1 MNSEGEAS
9 QIEWDDA
16 PKKFFGKINPVPPFA
31 GFLKPNI
38 RELTDTIINLETV
51 NPIEFFGVNNGKL
64 DILKKKFPLLK
75 ILSRGTQLKLS
86 GAPEHIESAR
96 EKIELIVSYLER
108 NGHMS
113 ENYFEQVL
121 GGDDTETVDHF
132 TERNPSEVL
141 VFGPNG
147 KSVRARTANQKKL
160 AAEAEKNDIV
170 FAIGPAGTGK
180 TYTAVALAVRALK
193 NKQVKKII
201 LTRPA
206 VEAGE
211 SLGFLPGD
219 LKEKIDP
226 YLRPLYDALD
236 DMIPADKLGYYMT
249 TRTIEIAPLA
259 YMRGRTLDNAFI
271 ILDEAQNATD
281 LQLKM
286 FLTQIGANAK
296 AIITSNMTQVDL
308 PRNQRSGL
316 VTAVRILK
324 NIDGI
329 AHIELD
335 EEDVV
340 RHRLVKHILR
350 AYTKEHEKENKEQE
364 KK

>member
-1 MNSEGEAS
+1 MTETIISLEN
-9 QIEWDDA
+9 
-16 PKKFFGKINPVPPFA
+16 INP
-31 GFLKPNI
+31 I
-38 RELTDTIINLETV
+38 D
-51 NPIEFFGVNNGKL
+51 FFGVNNGKL
-64 DILKKKFPLLK
+64 DLLKKKFPLLK
-75 ILSRGTQLKLS
+75 ILGRGTQIKLS
-86 GAPEHIESAR
+86 GSPEQIAFAK
-96 EKIELIVSYLER
+96 EKIGLVVQYLER
-108 NGHMS
+108 NGHLS
-113 ENYFEQVL
+113 ENYFEQIL
-121 GGDDTETVDHF
+121 GGDDQETVDHF
-132 TERNPSEVL
+132 VERNPTDVL

-147 KSVRARTANQKKL
+147 KTVRARTQNQKRMVT
-160 AAEAEKNDIV
+160 ESDTHDIM
-170 FAIGPAGTGK
+170 FALGPAGTGK

-193 NKQVKKII
+193 NKSVKKII

-236 DMIPADKLGYYMT
+236 DMIPADKLGYYMS

-259 YMRGRTLDNAFI
+259 YMRGRTLDNAYI

-286 FLTQIGANAK
+286 FLTRIGANAK
-296 AIITSNMTQVDL
+296 AIITGDMSQVDL
-308 PRNQRSGL
+308 PKSQKSGL
-316 VTAVRILK
+316 EKATRILK
-324 NIDGI
+324 NIPGI

-340 RHRLVKHILR
+340 RHRLVKAIIK
-350 AYTKEHEKENKEQE
+350 AYDKEREKEMVEEKEVEEAKRQYFRNRNDRHS
-364 KK
+364 